1 MVAAA
6 AAVRGAA
13 VALSGL
19 IFTAGIAL
27 VVWAITP
34 ASGAE
39 AGAAMRAG
47 VAGFALA
54 NLMPISVAG
63 TALTLP
69 PLLLTGLIVA
79 VLTSVARRGRFLP
92 QGRAQEALAV
102 LVSAGTYGLIVA
114 ATTRGFG
121 PPEAI
126 PAGSVWTATALALF
140 AVAVGTVGR
149 ESAWRSWWR
158 DLAPSWVHTGA
169 RGGAVGL
176 GMLIAGGGLALVVAL
191 VGHFASAVSVSALA
205 APTWTDGLGLA
216 LLGIVYVP
224 NAVVA
229 GAGYLTGVGFVVGPG
244 TYSPFS
250 SSIVELPAVPLLTA
264 TPDQPGVSW
273 VGIAL
278 MLIPLLAG
286 GLIGWRVVRTLT
298 TRQERVYASTVASA
312 VAAVGLGVSAWV
324 ASGGVGSGR
333 WAMVGSPPLLTAGAT
348 FVEIGVVAVAV
359 AALVQAR
366 SVPWRVAEAGAA
378 DEVLDGSAGAETAD
392 DEDESLDGSAGAETA
407 DDEDES
413 LDVDGA
419 EVDGLDDDSYSDSAD
434 ENAERAAADQHP
446 IDGVDEAKVGAELP
460 TGEDG
465 TDWDGTAEEIAQDG
479 RHDDGEETADVNRT
493 PSHEGQDSDPLPTR
507 HD

>member
-6 AAVRGAA
+6 AAARGATVA
-13 VALSGL
+13 VSGL

-54 NLMPISVAG
+54 NLMPISVDG

-79 VLTSVARRGRFLP
+79 LLTSVARHGRFLP

-126 PAGSVWTATALALF
+126 PAGSVWTATAIALC
-140 AVAVGTVGR
+140 AVAAGTIGR
-149 ESAWRSWWR
+149 ESAWRSWWQG
-158 DLAPSWVHTGA
+158 LAPAWVHTSL

-176 GMLIAGGGLALVVAL
+176 GVLIAGGGLALVVAL
-191 VGHFASAVSVSALA
+191 VGHFSSAVSVSALA

-216 LLGIVYVP
+216 LLGAVYVP

-250 SSIVELPAVPLLTA
+250 SFIVELPAVPLLAA
-264 TPDQPGVSW
+264 TPDHSGVSL

-278 MLIPLLAG
+278 MFVPLLAG
-286 GLIGWRVVRTLT
+286 GLIGWRVVRRLRISGDRVVHIVRLT
-298 TRQERVYASTVASA
+298 
-312 VAAVGLGVSAWV
+312 
-324 ASGGVGSGR
+324 GR
-333 WAMVGSPPLLTAGAT
+333 S
-348 FVEIGVVAVAV
+348 
-359 AALVQAR
+359 
-366 SVPWRVAEAGAA
+366 
-378 DEVLDGSAGAETAD
+378 
-392 DEDESLDGSAGAETA
+392 
-407 DDEDES
+407 
-413 LDVDGA
+413 DVDDQIREWLTEA
-419 EVDGLDDDSYSDSAD
+419 FL
-434 ENAERAAADQHP
+434 AA
-446 IDGVDEAKVGAELP
+446 
-460 TGEDG
+460 G
-465 TDWDGTAEEIAQDG
+465 T
-479 RHDDGEETADVNRT
+479 
-493 PSHEGQDSDPLPTR
+493 EGG
-507 HD
+507 

>member
-1 MVAAA
+1 MTQLAPERIAPPGNPLSADHPNGLVAAA

-13 VALSGL
+13 VAISGL

-63 TALTLP
+63 TVLTLP

-79 VLTSVARRGRFLP
+79 LLTSVARHGRYLP

-126 PAGSVWTATALALF
+126 PAWSVWTATAIALC
-140 AVAVGTVGR
+140 AVAAGTIGR
-149 ESAWRSWWR
+149 ESAWGSWWR
-158 DLAPSWVHTGA
+158 GVTPAWVHTGA

-176 GMLIAGGGLALVVAL
+176 GVLIAGGGLALVAAL
-191 VGHFASAVSVSALA
+191 VTHFGSAVSVSALA

-250 SSIVELPAVPLLTA
+250 SSIVELPAVPLLAA
-264 TPDQPGVSW
+264 TPDHSGVSP

-278 MLIPLLAG
+278 MLVPLLAG
-286 GLIGWRVVRTLT
+286 GLIGWRVVRQLT
-298 TRQERVYASTVASA
+298 TRQERAYAAAVASA
-312 VAAVGLGVSAWV
+312 AASVGVGALAWI
-324 ASGGVGSGR
+324 ASGGVGDGR
-333 WAMVGSPPLLTAGAT
+333 WATMGSPPLLTAGAA
-348 FVEIGVVAVAV
+348 FVEVGVVAVGF
-359 AALVQAR
+359 AAFAQAG
-366 SVPWRVAEAGAA
+366 SVPWRVVRAGVEDDDMLDSVVTDDFA
-378 DEVLDGSAGAETAD
+378 DDDDELLDADGSEVNGL
-392 DEDESLDGSAGAETA
+392 DE
-407 DDEDES
+407 
-413 LDVDGA
+413 
-419 EVDGLDDDSYSDSAD
+419 GLDDDSDGDSAD
-434 ENAERAAADQHP
+434 ENAELDAADQDAT
-446 IDGVDEAKVGAELP
+446 DGVEEGEADADAGAAVP
-460 TGEDG
+460 
-465 TDWDGTAEEIAQDG
+465 AEQDG
-479 RHDDGEETADVNRT
+479 
-493 PSHEGQDSDPLPTR
+493 
-507 HD
+507 

>member
-13 VALSGL
+13 VAVSGL

-63 TALTLP
+63 TTLTLP

-79 VLTSVARRGRFLP
+79 LLTSVARHGRFLP

-126 PAGSVWTATALALF
+126 PAGSVWTATALALC
-140 AVAVGTVGR
+140 AVAAGTIGR
-149 ESAWRSWWR
+149 ESAWRASWQG
-158 DLAPSWVHTGA
+158 LAPAWVHTGA

-176 GMLIAGGGLALVVAL
+176 GVLIAGGGLALVAAL
-191 VGHFASAVSVSALA
+191 VGHFASAVSVSTLA

-250 SSIVELPAVPLLTA
+250 SSIVELPAVPLLAA
-264 TPDQPGVSW
+264 TPDHSGVSL

-278 MLIPLLAG
+278 MLVPVLAG
-286 GLIGWRVVRTLT
+286 ALIGWRVVRRLS
-298 TRQERVYASTVASA
+298 TRQERTYASAVASA
-312 VAAVGLGVSAWV
+312 VAAVGLGALAWI
-324 ASGGVGSGR
+324 ASGGVGDGR
-333 WAMVGSPPLLTAGAT
+333 WAMMGSPPLLTAGAA
-348 FVEIGVVAVAV
+348 FAEIGVVAVVV

-366 SVPWRVAEAGAA
+366 SVPWRVAEAAAVDDALLDGSSGPDDSAA
-378 DEVLDGSAGAETAD
+378 DEYALLDM
-392 DEDESLDGSAGAETA
+392 
-407 DDEDES
+407 
-413 LDVDGA
+413 DGA
-419 EVDGLDDDSYSDSAD
+419 EVNDLDDDLESESGSDVDSESDSDSQSDSDSDSQSDSANED
-434 ENAERAAADQHP
+434 GELEFADQDAVEGGEGSEAAAD
-446 IDGVDEAKVGAELP
+446 DEESATERAE
-460 TGEDG
+460 
-465 TDWDGTAEEIAQDG
+465 
-479 RHDDGEETADVNRT
+479 R
-493 PSHEGQDSDPLPTR
+493 DPA
-507 HD
+507 

>member
-79 VLTSVARRGRFLP
+79 LLTSVARRGRFLP

-126 PAGSVWTATALALF
+126 PAGSVWTATALALC

-176 GMLIAGGGLALVVAL
+176 GVLIAGGGLALVVAL

-205 APTWTDGLGLA
+205 APNWTDGLGLA

-264 TPDQPGVSW
+264 TPDHPGVSW
-273 VGIAL
+273 VGIAF
-278 MLIPLLAG
+278 MLVPLLAG

-298 TRQERVYASTVASA
+298 TRQERVYASTVAST

-333 WAMVGSPPLLTAGAT
+333 WAMTGSPPLLTAGAT

-366 SVPWRVAEAGAA
+366 SVPWRVAEGGAA
-378 DEVLDGSAGAETAD
+378 DDAKLDDAVLDGSAGAKTAD
-392 DEDESLDGSAGAETA
+392 DAKLDDAVLDGSAGAKTA

-413 LDVDGA
+413 LDVDRA
-419 EVDGLDDDSYSDSAD
+419 EVDGLDDDSCSDSAD
-434 ENAERAAADQHP
+434 DSEPAAADQDA
-446 IDGVDEAKVGAELP
+446 IDLAEGVAAGAEDL
-460 TGEDG
+460 TDEFG
-465 TDWDGTAEEIAQDG
+465 TDREGTGEEIAQDA
-479 RHDDGEETADVNRT
+479 RHDDGEETADV
-493 PSHEGQDSDPLPTR
+493 D
-507 HD
+507 

>member
-126 PAGSVWTATALALF
+126 PAGSVWTATALALC

-176 GMLIAGGGLALVVAL
+176 GVLIAGGGLALVVAL

-205 APTWTDGLGLA
+205 APNWTDGLGLA

-264 TPDQPGVSW
+264 TPDHPGVSW
-273 VGIAL
+273 VGIAF
-278 MLIPLLAG
+278 MLVPLLAG

-298 TRQERVYASTVASA
+298 TRQERVYASTVAST

-333 WAMVGSPPLLTAGAT
+333 WAMTGSPPLLTAGAT

-378 DEVLDGSAGAETAD
+378 DDAKLDDAVLDGSAGAK
-392 DEDESLDGSAGAETA
+392 TA

-413 LDVDGA
+413 LDVDRA

-434 ENAERAAADQHP
+434 DSEPAAADQDA
-446 IDGVDEAKVGAELP
+446 IDLAEGVAAGAEDP
-460 TGEDG
+460 TDEFG
-465 TDWDGTAEEIAQDG
+465 TDREGTGEEIAQDA
-479 RHDDGEETADVNRT
+479 RHDDGEETANVD
-493 PSHEGQDSDPLPTR
+493 
-507 HD
+507 